1 MYYSPLRYP
10 GGKSCLARYVGSLME
25 MNDLVGGDYV
35 EPYAGGAGLAITLL
49 YLEYAQHIHLN
60 DLNKPVFSFWKAL
73 LEEPESMCRL
83 VRDTSVN
90 AEEWKRQ
97 KEIQNLSHATT
108 LELGFS
114 TFFLN
119 RTNRSGII
127 SGGMIGGKDQA
138 GVWKLDA
145 RYNRSDLVRR
155 MEKLARYR
163 GRISLYNLDAS
174 MFIRNNLPKIPKSSL
189 VYLDPPYYAKG
200 MRLYQNHYEFDDH
213 ASIAK
218 SVSLI
223 KQKWIVSYDNVPP
236 ITRLYQKFRQQIFEI
251 RYTARDSRSGTEVMI
266 FCPKLKMPGEIEPWR
281 GLAA

>member
-10 GGKSCLARYVGSLME
+10 GGKSCLAQYIGSLME
-25 MNDLVGGDYV
+25 MNDLSGGHYA

-60 DLNKPVFSFWKAL
+60 DLNKPIFSFWKAL
-73 LEEPESMCRL
+73 IDEPDLLCKL
-83 VRDTSVN
+83 VRDTPVS
-90 AEEWKRQ
+90 ADEWKRQ
-97 KEIQNLSHATT
+97 KEIQNIENPST

-138 GVWKLDA
+138 GEWKLDA
-145 RYNRSDLVRR
+145 RYNRHDLVKRI
-155 MEKLARYR
+155 EKLARYR

-174 MFIRNNLPKIPKSSL
+174 VFIKKNLTKIPKTSL

-213 ASIAK
+213 ATIAELVAK
-218 SVSLI
+218 I
-223 KQKWIVSYDNVPP
+223 KQKWIVSYDNVPQ
-236 ITRLYQKFRQQIFEI
+236 IKRLYHEFRQQTFGI

-266 FCPKLKMPGEIEPWR
+266 FGPGLKISGEIEPWR